1 MLLELFLASS
11 RGVLRG
17 LGARREIVEIEGYRV
32 VTWTLGPEGGEPWLL
47 LHGLGST
54 AVSWA
59 PVLRALRREC
69 RCVVPE
75 LSALGGTAGPTA
87 GLDVATGARVA
98 AELAAR
104 LLPGHRPTV
113 AGLSLGGWMAVRLAL
128 ERPELPARLLIIDGG
143 GYRDQDWERIERTVR
158 VDSTE
163 AVERLY
169 DALFLRAP
177 WILRAF
183 KGTFLR
189 AYGSAAVREALDA
202 LDESDAFDDEALAS
216 LRVPTG
222 LIWAEEDGLFRL
234 ETGEAMAR
242 ALPHSHLWI
251 VPACGHAIQW
261 ERPRGLAERV
271 RTFRSTFGGAG

>member
-87 GLDVATGARVA
+87 GLDVGTGARVA
-98 AELAAR
+98 AALAER
-104 LLPGHRPTV
+104 LLPGRRPTV
-113 AGLSLGGWMAVRLAL
+113 AGLSLGGWMAVRLGL

-143 GYRDQDWERIERTVR
+143 GYLDQDWERIERTVR
-158 VDSTE
+158 VDST
-163 AVERLY
+163 AGVERLY
-169 DALFLRAP
+169 DALFVRTPWTLRACK
-177 WILRAF
+177 R
-183 KGTFLR
+183 TFLR
-189 AYGSAAVREALDA
+189 AYGSTAVREVLDA
-202 LDESDAFDDEALAS
+202 LDASDAFDDEALAS

-222 LIWAEEDGLFRL
+222 LIWAEGDGLFRL
-234 ETGEAMAR
+234 EAGEAMAR
-242 ALPHSHLWI
+242 ALPCSRLWT

-261 ERPRGLAERV
+261 ERPGGLVERL
-271 RTFRSTFGGAG
+271 RTFRSTFGEAG

>member
-32 VTWTLGPEGGEPWLL
+32 VTWTLGPEAGEPWLL

-75 LSALGGTAGPTA
+75 LSILGGTTGPTA
-87 GLDVATGARVA
+87 GLDVGTGALVGA
-98 AELAAR
+98 ALAER
-104 LLPGHRPTV
+104 FLPGRHPTV
-113 AGLSLGGWMAVRLAL
+113 AGISLGGWTAVRLGL
-128 ERPELPARLLIIDGG
+128 VRPDLPARLLIIDGG
-143 GYRDQDWERIERTVR
+143 GWVDQDWERIERTVR
-158 VDSTE
+158 VDSTRD
-163 AVERLY
+163 VERLY
-169 DALFLRAP
+169 RALFTRTP
-177 WILRAF
+177 WALRAF

-189 AYGSAAVREALDA
+189 AYGSSAVREALDA
-202 LDESDAFDDEALAS
+202 IDESDAFDAGTLAR
-216 LRVPTG
+216 LAIPTG
-222 LIWAEEDGLFRL
+222 LIWGEEDGLFRL
-234 ETGEAMAR
+234 EAGEAMAR
-242 ALPHSHLWI
+242 AIPGARLWT

-261 ERPRGLAERV
+261 ERPRGLVERV
-271 RTFRSTFGGAG
+271 RTFRSTFGEAG